1 VSVAELSAS
10 RAALLRDLLGALSR
24 TAAQHGVFVQAIAS
38 QLGIGA
44 TDLDCL
50 LLLNDGGPA
59 TAGQLA
65 EVLGLT
71 TGAITG
77 VVDRLTAAGLV
88 VRESDASDR
97 RRVIVR
103 PLADQAPRLD
113 ELFSPVL
120 SLLARLLEP
129 VDEATLAQFIHLE
142 RGAGTALEQAAA
154 QARAALTSNS
164 GAASFSGPIGALQL
178 ACLEFPNGASN
189 VRIFGA
195 AASADELYHATFEGV
210 QPTVR
215 AQGGTVMVRYR
226 RLGPFEWGAARHAG
240 SVSLNPGIPWS
251 IAMRSGGSGVSIDAR
266 RLELRAV
273 TIEGGASKL
282 AVSLPA
288 PHGTVPVC
296 IDGGANR
303 VDIHHPAGVPLQ
315 LQVRGGANRLE
326 FDAQRFGAVGGELR
340 LASPGWELAGDRYD
354 IEVRGGASRLT
365 VQEEE

>member
-1 VSVAELSAS
+1 VSLDRLSAS
-10 RAALLRDLLGALSR
+10 RDALLRDLLGALGHA
-24 TAAQHGVFVQAIAS
+24 AAQHSLFVQATAS

-44 TDLDCL
+44 TDLYCL
-50 LLLNDGGPA
+50 LLLNDDGPA
-59 TAGQLA
+59 SAGQLA

-77 VVDRLTAAGLV
+77 VVDRLAAAGFV

-113 ELFSPVL
+113 DLFTPVL
-120 SLLARLLEP
+120 SLLSRLLEP
-129 VDEATLAQFIHLE
+129 VDDATLAQLINLQRRSGAVLE
-142 RGAGTALEQAAA
+142 EATAQMRAELAA
-154 QARAALTSNS
+154 NS
-164 GAASFSGPIGALQL
+164 GAASFSGPMGELQS

-189 VRIFGA
+189 VRILA
-195 AASADELYHATFEGV
+195 ANTGADELYRATFEGI

-215 AQGGTVMVRYR
+215 AQGGTVTVRYR

-240 SVSLNPGIPWS
+240 NVSLNPSIPWS
-251 IAMRSGGSGVSIDAR
+251 IAVRSGGSGVSIDAR
-266 RLELRAV
+266 GLELRTL

-303 VDIHHPAGVPLQ
+303 VDLHHPAGVPLQ

-340 LASPGWELAGDRYD
+340 LASPGWELASDRYD
-354 IEVRGGASRLT
+354 VEVRGGASRLT